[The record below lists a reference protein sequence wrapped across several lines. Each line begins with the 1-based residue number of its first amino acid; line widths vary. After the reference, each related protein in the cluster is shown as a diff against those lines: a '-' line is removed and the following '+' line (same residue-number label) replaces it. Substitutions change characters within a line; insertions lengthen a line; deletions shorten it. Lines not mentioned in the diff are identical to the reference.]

1 MLVKFNSSN
10 YVYYLFAYDHEQL
23 RDEVNTV
30 LKELKADG
38 TLVALGEKWF
48 GKDTS
53 PDDTQFEKT
62 LN

>member
-1 MLVKFNSSN
+1 M
-10 YVYYLFAYDHEQL
+10 
-23 RDEVNTV
+23 NTV

-38 TLVALGEKWF
+38 TLAELGEKWF